1 MTTQIQKADQQ
12 STLERY
18 RRHVN
23 AGFAVLADFMAL
35 PVEAHSE
42 GSVIVDTNGE
52 TYLDCGGYGV
62 FILGHRHPA
71 VVQSVR
77 EQLERH
83 ALSSRALLN
92 ASLAEAAE
100 CVASAAPVGLDY
112 VCFTNS
118 GAEATEAGLKLARLN
133 GRNRFISMDGG
144 FHGKTLGA
152 LSVTGRP
159 RYQTPFRDLLMD
171 VVFVPFGDLDA
182 LERQVRVE
190 GERTCVIVEPV
201 QAEAGVIVP
210 PAGYLRQLNE
220 ICRRNGAFVIVDE
233 IQTGLGR
240 LGWWW
245 GCDREDIVPD
255 VLLVGKALG
264 GGVLPVGAAVT
275 TPAAYAA
282 LNRDPLLH
290 TSTFAGNPLAMAAVQ
305 AALATIE
312 REHIVGKARMLG
324 QRLLQE
330 IRAIVE
336 GVGGGTI
343 RDVRGMGLLIGL
355 EFETED
361 LAGEFMI
368 ELMHRNIIVSHSL
381 NSNHVVRLT
390 PPAILTEA
398 QVGWLLDAVD
408 EACRAVCRIAG
419 STSAGG
425 S

>member
-1 MTTQIQKADQQ
+1 MTIQIQKAGQP

-18 RRHVN
+18 RQHVN

-62 FILGHRHPA
+62 FILGHGHPA
-71 VVQSVR
+71 VVQRVR
-77 EQLERH
+77 DQLDTH

-100 CVASAAPVGLDY
+100 CVASVAPVGLEY

-159 RYQTPFRDLLMD
+159 RYQAPFRDLLLD
-171 VVFVPFGDLDA
+171 VAFVPFGDLDA
-182 LERQVRVE
+182 LERQLRLE

-201 QAEAGVIVP
+201 QAEAGVIIP
-210 PAGYLRQLNE
+210 PVGYLRQLNE

-245 GCDREDIVPD
+245 GCDREGIVPD

-264 GGVLPVGAAVT
+264 GGVMPVGAAVT
-275 TPAAYAA
+275 TPAAFAA

-312 REHIVGKARMLG
+312 REHIVGKARILG
-324 QRLLQE
+324 ERLLRD
-330 IRAIVE
+330 IRAITE
-336 GVGGGTI
+336 EVGGGAI
-343 RDVRGMGLLIGL
+343 RDVRGIGLLIGL

-368 ELMHRNIIVSHSL
+368 ELMHRNIVVSHSL

-398 QVGWLLDAVD
+398 QVGWLLGALD
-408 EACRAVCRIAG
+408 EACRAVRRIARP
-419 STSAGG
+419 TGG
-425 S
+425 T